1 MRIEASRE
9 GDAYTARAENRD
21 NKGDDTVK
29 AKLLRKAGKIPK
41 GSDVEVV
48 SKVADRGE
56 CDPRDAGHP
65 EARTP
70 AYAVKDDASH
80 EETVDTRDLKPLL

>member
-1 MRIEASRE
+1 M
-9 GDAYTARAENRD
+9 
-21 NKGDDTVK
+21 K
-29 AKLLRKAGKIPK
+29 AKLLRRAGKIPK
-41 GSDVEVV
+41 DTDFEVV
-48 SKVADRGE
+48 TKVADRGK

-80 EETVDTRDLKPLL
+80 QETVDTRDLRPLP